1 MKVTFDLNSNIIWI
15 KGLCLFSA
23 SSIPFYGLFYIGNQ
37 NQTMSAYFE
46 LDTETSPLLYYDL
59 LLLYLQ
65 DNVGKSLH
73 MNTFDA
79 N

>member
-1 MKVTFDLNSNIIWI
+1 MEVTFDLNSNIIWI

-23 SSIPFYGLFYIGNQ
+23 SSIQ